1 MKKSSCSGAL
11 TAALRLVAE
20 PLSGRGLCRVAAPGW
35 TGDSQLLPVL
45 GHGAR
50 GQSDAALSQ
59 PVGQRL
65 IGEGFFGRFLADQ
78 IAQPGLD
85 RGGRYLLAVSA
96 VNAGG
101 KEILE
106 LENAARGV
114 NVFFG
119 GGARDG

>member
-1 MKKSSCSGAL
+1 MSTYGFSIAVFFFSSSRRHTSWPRDWSSDVCF
-11 TAALRLVAE
+11 
-20 PLSGRGLCRVAAPGW
+20 PIY
-35 TGDSQLLPVL
+35 SQLLPVL
-45 GHGAR
+45 GHGAP
-50 GQSDAALSQ
+50 GQSDAALGQ